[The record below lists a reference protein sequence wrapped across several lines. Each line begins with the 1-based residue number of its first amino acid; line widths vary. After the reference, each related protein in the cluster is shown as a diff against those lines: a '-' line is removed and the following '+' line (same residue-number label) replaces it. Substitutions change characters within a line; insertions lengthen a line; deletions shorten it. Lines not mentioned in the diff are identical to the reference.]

1 MKLGTLTQFTLITLP
16 AIAAFKSAMDIWA
29 PFDLAEG
36 VEVTLQHGGSVDTM
50 DMSKNSK
57 EVNAGGCFGEENSF
71 HWVEHDANCSNAN
84 RYGRIANLNT
94 LAIEPQTLN
103 ISMPNYRLSVSN
115 GP

>member
-36 VEVTLQHGGSVDTM
+36 VEVTLQHGDTVDTM
-50 DMSKNSK
+50 VSEDSEAIK
-57 EVNAGGCFGEENSF
+57 AGGCFGEGNSF
-71 HWVEHDANCSNAN
+71 HWVAYGAHCSDANKYLRVA
-84 RYGRIANLNT
+84 GLNT
-94 LAIEPQTLN
+94 LDIEPQTLN
-103 ISMPNYRLSVSN
+103 ISMSDYRLSVSN